1 MGTLSKGVLA
11 KERWLAKKMT
21 PGVLSEVSK
30 CLCRFL
36 SCLQSQ
42 GTDGQILNN
51 FWEEVLMLKSAG
63 TFPSA
68 LLSFLKQSLHGFN
81 PSVASIFFIF
91 IFNLYTFRSDMNT
104 WKHA

>member
-11 KERWLAKKMT
+11 KRRWLAKKMT

-42 GTDGQILNN
+42 GTNGQILNN
-51 FWEEVLMLKSAG
+51 FREEVLMLRSAG

-68 LLSFLKQSLHGFN
+68 LLPFLTQSLHGFN
-81 PSVASIFFIF
+81 PSVASSLQIFYF
-91 IFNLYTFRSDMNT
+91 
-104 WKHA
+104 